1 MQIPFQPSEP
11 GAPQSNAIAECNV
24 EDYIKGARAT
34 CHHAG
39 LPSCFWTYAGPMHC
53 IHSNNRKRGGKIPCV
68 ERCGREWEGQEI
80 PFGAGV

>member
-11 GAPQSNAIAECNV
+11 GAPQSNAIAESNV

-53 IHSNNRKRGGKIPCV
+53 IHSNNHKRGGKYLMLKGLGENGKV
-68 ERCGREWEGQEI
+68 KRYRS
-80 PFGAGV
+80 